1 MKDTVVNV
9 RLSDDLLARIDAI
22 RAELESVGIT
32 GRGTAVRMCL
42 ELGIDNA
49 MRKAKL
55 LSAKDDVRP

>member
-9 RLSDDLLARIDAI
+9 RLSEDLLARIDAI
-22 RAELESVGIT
+22 RAELESVGIM

>member
-9 RLSDDLLARIDAI
+9 RLSEDLLARIDAV
-22 RAELESVGIT
+22 RAELESVGIM

-55 LSAKDDVRP
+55 LSAKDDARP